1 VVLPEALTGDLDG
14 LEPRFAEHIGE
25 GLMAALVAIGL
36 EVLDQMMQLEV
47 TGLAGLEGSR
57 LRVFE
62 EDGAS

>member
-1 VVLPEALTGDLDG
+1 VK
-14 LEPRFAEHIGE
+14 PRFAEHIGE